1 MNDSEI
7 VVGLDDSPP
16 AKAAL
21 QWAAEYAR
29 LTGARLRAV
38 SVVDW
43 PLGVHADGRP
53 VLRAAGVGQ
62 YDEVGHDYRA
72 MISGLFAEIDP
83 PSDWVLEFEVG
94 RAGDVLVRAS
104 EHARL
109 LIVGTGEHVGLG
121 KILLGSTS
129 HHCLTHARCPV
140 VAVPTRHPEP
150 ASQISP
156 GSGEA

>member
-1 MNDSEI
+1 MNNSEI
-7 VVGLDDSPP
+7 VVGLDDSHP

-21 QWAAEYAR
+21 RWAAEQAR

-43 PLGVHADGRP
+43 PFGVHADGRP
-53 VLRAAGVGQ
+53 MRRAADAEQ
-62 YDEVGHDYRA
+62 YDEAAQDYWA
-72 MISGLFAEIDP
+72 MLSGLFSEVNP

-94 RAGDVLVRAS
+94 RAGNVLVRAS

-109 LIVGTGEHVGLG
+109 LVVGTGEHVGLG

-129 HHCLTHARCPV
+129 HHCLSHARCPV
-140 VAVPTRHPEP
+140 VAVPTPSP
-150 ASQISP
+150 DQISP